1 MCHKS
6 VDFWYIGAEKQGFGS
21 ENKGD
26 VPRKCEILVHH
37 FFLKGKRI
45 TQKNCP
51 KGADIGSF
59 YLFLNVF
66 RVKAKCN
73 LLFFFMYFT
82 VG

>member
-1 MCHKS
+1 MYPKS
-6 VDFWYIGAEKQGFGS
+6 ADFWCIGAGKQGF
-21 ENKGD
+21 ELKNKGD
-26 VPRKCEILVHH
+26 VPRKNKILGHH
-37 FFLKGKRI
+37 FFYGYRI
-45 TQKNCP
+45 MQKNCS

-66 RVKAKCN
+66 RAKAKCN

>member
-1 MCHKS
+1 MYHKS
-6 VDFWYIGAEKQGFGS
+6 TDFWCIGAGKQGF
-21 ENKGD
+21 E
-26 VPRKCEILVHH
+26 E
-37 FFLKGKRI
+37 
-45 TQKNCP
+45 KNCS

-66 RVKAKCN
+66 RAKAKCN